1 VKFIERKNAMKLS
14 PSLRVA
20 ALAVAGATVIA
31 LSGCSLGGGSSS
43 GADGDVIKIGY
54 VTPETGSLAAF
65 SESDDFVLEQMRA
78 YFEENGITLG
88 DGTKHDVEIIKK
100 DTQSDSKRAADVA
113 SELILEDE
121 VDMILVSSTPE
132 TNNPVADQCEAN
144 QVVCIST
151 VAPWETWYYGRGGS
165 DEKHF
170 KYTFHF
176 FWGLG
181 DVLPLYDDIWK
192 RGAPGETNLGALF
205 PNDGDG
211 AAWAGAVPP
220 FAEAAGYTVN
230 NPGAFP
236 NGTTD
241 FSAQIA
247 SLKQNQDSLLVSIMV
262 PPDFITFWKQAV
274 QQGYQPKV
282 ATVAKAIE
290 FPSVVEAMGNLGNN
304 LSTEIWWSP
313 SYPFSS
319 SLTGD
324 SSADFAASYEE
335 ASGKQWTMPLGFAES
350 LFEVANAA
358 FAKSQ
363 STDSEDLVEAMSTL
377 NVDTLV
383 GNLDW
388 ANGPMPGVATSPVT
402 GGQWR
407 LIGDAKYSIEIVSN
421 VGHPEIPTTSDV
433 QPLDWPKQ

>member
-1 VKFIERKNAMKLS
+1 MKLS
-14 PSLRVA
+14 PSLKVA
-20 ALAVAGATVIA
+20 ALAVASATVLA
-31 LSGCSLGGGSSS
+31 ASGCSLGGGTSSDS
-43 GADGDVIKIGY
+43 GDTIKIGY

-65 SESDDFVLEQMRA
+65 SESDDFVLEQMSA
-78 YFEENGITLG
+78 YFDENGITLA
-88 DGTKHDVEIIKK
+88 DGTRYDVEIIKK

-132 TNNPVADQCEAN
+132 TNNPVSDQCEAN

-151 VAPWETWYYGRGGS
+151 VAPWETWFFGRGGS
-165 DEKHF
+165 DTKSFE
-170 KYTFHF
+170 YTFHF

-181 DVLPLYDDIWK
+181 DVLPIYNDIWEK
-192 RGAPGETNLGALF
+192 AAPGETNLGALF

-220 FAEAAGYTVN
+220 FAEELGFEIN

-241 FSAQIA
+241 FSSQIA
-247 SLKQNQDSLLVSIMV
+247 SLKQGGNDALVSIMV

-290 FPSVVEAMGNLGNN
+290 FPSVVEALGNLGNN

-319 SLTGD
+319 SLTGA
-324 SSADFAASYEE
+324 SSEDFAAAYEE
-335 ASGKQWTMPLGFAES
+335 ASGKNWTMPLGFAEA

-358 FAKSQ
+358 FAKSE
-363 STDSEDLVEAMSTL
+363 STDSDDLAAAMSTL
-377 NVDTLV
+377 SVDTIV

-388 ANGPMPGVATSPVT
+388 ANGPMPGVAISPVT

-407 LIGDAKYSIEIVSN
+407 LIGDAEYKLEIVSN
-421 VGHPEIPTTSDV
+421 VGHPEIPTTSEV
-433 QPLDWPKQ
+433 QPIDWPKQ

>member
-1 VKFIERKNAMKLS
+1 MKLR
-14 PSLRVA
+14 PQLRVA
-20 ALAVAGATVIA
+20 AIAVASTTLIA
-31 LSGCSLGGGSSS
+31 LGGCSLGGNSS
-43 GADGDVIKIGY
+43 GDGAGGDIIKIGY
-54 VTPETGSLAAF
+54 ITPETGSLAAF
-65 SESDDFVLEQMRA
+65 SESDDFVLEEMTA
-78 YFEENGITLG
+78 YFDANGITLA
-88 DGTKHDVEIIKK
+88 DGTKYEVEIIKK

-132 TNNPVADQCEAN
+132 TNNPVSDQCEAN

-151 VAPWETWYYGRGGS
+151 VAPWETWFFGRGGS
-165 DEKHF
+165 EEKSF

-181 DVLPLYDDIWK
+181 DVLPIYNDIWNK
-192 RGAPGETNLGALF
+192 AAPGEKNLGALF

-220 FAEAAGYTVN
+220 FAEGEGFTLN

-241 FSAQIA
+241 FSSQIA
-247 SLKQNQDSLLVSIMV
+247 SLKQNQDSALVGIMV

-282 ATVAKAIE
+282 ATIAKAIE
-290 FPSVVEAMGNLGNN
+290 FPSVVEALGNLGNN

-324 SSADFAASYEE
+324 SSAEFAENYEA
-335 ASGKQWTMPLGFAES
+335 ASGKQWTMPLGFAEA

-358 FAKSQ
+358 FSKSA
-363 STDSEDLVEAMSTL
+363 STSSEDLAATMSTL

-388 ANGPMPGVATSPVT
+388 ANGPMPGVAISPVT

-407 LIGDAKYSIEIVSN
+407 LTGDATYEIEIVSN
-421 VGHPEIPTTSDV
+421 VGYPEIPTTSEV
-433 QPLDWPKQ
+433 QPIDWPKQ

>member
-1 VKFIERKNAMKLS
+1 MKPS
-14 PSLRVA
+14 PSLRLA
-20 ALAVAGATVIA
+20 AVAVAGATVIA
-31 LSGCSLGGGSSS
+31 LGGCSLGGGAGTSS
-43 GADGDVIKIGY
+43 GSDGDVIKIGY

-65 SESDDFVLEQMRA
+65 SESDDFVLKQMQK
-78 YFEENGITLG
+78 YFASTGVTLA
-88 DGTKHDVEIIKK
+88 DGTKHKVEIIKK

-113 SELILEDE
+113 SELILQDK

-151 VAPWETWYYGRGGS
+151 VAPWETWYYGRGGT
-165 DEKHF
+165 DKKHF

-181 DVLPLYDDIWK
+181 DVLPVYNDIWK
-192 RGAPGETNLGALF
+192 QAAPGDKNIGALF

-220 FAEAAGYTVN
+220 FVKTNGFTLN
-230 NPGAFP
+230 NPGTFP

-241 FSAQIA
+241 FSSQIA
-247 SLKQNQDSLLVSIMV
+247 SLKQKNDDALVSIMV

-304 LSTEIWWSP
+304 LSTEVWWAP

-324 SSADFAASYEE
+324 SSSKFAADYEK
-335 ASGKQWTMPLGFAES
+335 ASGKQWTMPLGFAEA

-358 FAKSQ
+358 LSKSQ
-363 STDSEDLVEAMSTL
+363 STSSEDLAKTMSTL
-377 NVDTLV
+377 KVDTIV
-383 GNLDW
+383 GDLDW
-388 ANGPMPGVATSPVT
+388 SNGPMPGVATSPVT

-407 LIGDAKYSIEIVSN
+407 LTGDSTYSLAIVSN
-421 VGHPEIPTTSDV
+421 VGHTEIPTTGKV
-433 QPLDWPKQ
+433 EPIDWPKH

>member
-1 VKFIERKNAMKLS
+1 MKLS

-20 ALAVAGATVIA
+20 AVAVASATVIA
-31 LSGCSLGGGSSS
+31 LSGCSLGGSSS
-43 GADGDVIKIGY
+43 GDDSTSGSSGDIIKIGY
-54 VTPETGSLAAF
+54 VTPETGALAAF
-65 SESDDFVLEQMRA
+65 SESDDFVLEQMKT
-78 YFEENGITLG
+78 YFEANGITTS

-121 VDMILVSSTPE
+121 VNMILVSSTPE
-132 TNNPVADQCEAN
+132 TNNPVSDQCEAN

-151 VAPWETWYYGRGGS
+151 VAPWETWFYGRGGS
-165 DEKHF
+165 DTKNF

-181 DVLPLYDDIWK
+181 DVLPVYEDIWQK
-192 RGAPGETNLGALF
+192 GAPGETNLGALF

-211 AAWAGAVPP
+211 EAWAGAVPP

-241 FSAQIA
+241 FSSQIA
-247 SLKQNQDSLLVSIMV
+247 SLKQNGDDVLVSIMV

-290 FPSVVEAMGNLGNN
+290 FPSVVEALGNLGNN
-304 LSTEIWWSP
+304 LSTEVWWSP

-324 SSADFAASYEE
+324 SSAEFAAAYEE

-358 FAKSQ
+358 FSTSKSL
-363 STDSEDLVEAMSTL
+363 SSEDLAETMSSL
-377 NVDTLV
+377 KVDTLV

-388 ANGPMPGVATSPVT
+388 AKGPMPGVAISPVT

-407 LIGDAKYSIEIVSN
+407 LTGDATYTIEIVSN
-421 VGHPEIPTTSDV
+421 VGHPEIDTTSEV
-433 QPLDWPKQ
+433 EPIDWPKQ